1 MCYTFSIE
9 DLLMHGGRVAGQF
22 VTIEGVDGSGK
33 STVLSHLGQALAD
46 QGYPVVLTREP
57 GGTDIGRAIRAVL
70 LDVKSTGMSPLCEA
84 MLYAADR
91 AQHVAEVI
99 RPGLEAGNLVLC
111 DRFTDST
118 IAYQGSGRGLD
129 RDWVE
134 QLCESAAGGLVP
146 DKTLLLD
153 LPVEE
158 GLRRLAHRRASQDE
172 GRSEARLDD
181 ETISFHRRVYAGYL
195 ALAEANPERFVT
207 INASLPLEEV
217 LRACLEALAPL
228 LASVGATR

>member
-1 MCYTFSIE
+1 LT
-9 DLLMHGGRVAGQF
+9 GQF
-22 VTIEGVDGSGK
+22 VTLEGVDGSGK
-33 STVLSHLGQALAD
+33 STVLSHLGQVLAA
-46 QGYPVVLTREP
+46 QGYPVVPTREP

-70 LDVKSTGMSPLCEA
+70 LDVESTGMSPLCEV

-99 RPGLEAGNLVLC
+99 RPGLEVGNLVLC

-118 IAYQGSGRGLD
+118 IAYQCSGRGLD

-134 QLCESAAGGLVP
+134 QLCEVAAGGLVP

-158 GLRRLAHRRASQDE
+158 GLRRLAHRRANQDE
-172 GRSEARLDD
+172 GRSESRLDE
-181 ETISFHRRVYAGYL
+181 ETIAFHRRVYAGYR
-195 ALAEANPERFVT
+195 ALAEANPERIV
-207 INASLPLEEV
+207 IIDASLPVEEV
-217 LRACLEALAPL
+217 VAACLEALSPL

>member
-1 MCYTFSIE
+1 M
-9 DLLMHGGRVAGQF
+9 AGQF
-22 VTIEGVDGSGK
+22 ITLEGVDGSGK
-33 STVLSHLGQALAD
+33 STVLSHLGQALAA

-70 LDVKSTGMSPLCEA
+70 LDVESTGMSPLCEA

-99 RPGLEAGNLVLC
+99 RPALEAGNLVLC

-118 IAYQGSGRGLD
+118 LAYQSFGRGLE
-129 RDWVE
+129 RAWVE
-134 QLCESAAGGLVP
+134 QLCEVAADGLVP

-158 GLRRLAHRRASQDE
+158 GFRRLAHRRATQDE
-172 GRSEARLDD
+172 GRREGRLDE
-181 ETISFHRRVYAGYL
+181 ETIAFHRRVYAGYR
-195 ALAEANPERFVT
+195 ALAEASPDRFV
-207 INASLPLEEV
+207 IVDASRPVEEV
-217 LRACLEALAPL
+217 VRACLEVLAPL
-228 LASVGATR
+228 LASVGAAS

>member
-1 MCYTFSIE
+1 M
-9 DLLMHGGRVAGQF
+9 AGQF
-22 VTIEGVDGSGK
+22 VTLEGVDGSGK
-33 STVLSHLGQALAD
+33 STVLSHLGQALAA

-70 LDVKSTGMSPLCEA
+70 LDVESTGMSPLCEA

-99 RPGLEAGNLVLC
+99 RPALEAGNLVLC

-118 IAYQGSGRGLD
+118 LAYQSFGRGLE
-129 RDWVE
+129 RAWVE
-134 QLCESAAGGLVP
+134 QLCEVAADGLVP

-158 GLRRLAHRRASQDE
+158 GFRRLAHRRATQDE
-172 GRSEARLDD
+172 GRREGRLDE
-181 ETISFHRRVYAGYL
+181 ETIAFHRRVYAGYR
-195 ALAEANPERFVT
+195 ALAEASPDRFV
-207 INASLPLEEV
+207 IVDASRPVEEV
-217 LRACLEALAPL
+217 VRACLEVLAPL
-228 LASVGATR
+228 LASVGAAS

>member
-1 MCYTFSIE
+1 M
-9 DLLMHGGRVAGQF
+9 AGQF
-22 VTIEGVDGSGK
+22 VTLEGVDGSGK
-33 STVLSHLGQALAD
+33 STVLSHLGQALAA

-70 LDVKSTGMSPLCEA
+70 LDVESTGMSPLCEA

-99 RPGLEAGNLVLC
+99 RPALEAGNLVLC

-118 IAYQGSGRGLD
+118 LAYQSFGRGLE
-129 RDWVE
+129 RAWVE
-134 QLCESAAGGLVP
+134 QLCEVAADGLVP

-158 GLRRLAHRRASQDE
+158 GFRRLAHRRATQDE
-172 GRSEARLDD
+172 GRREARLDE
-181 ETISFHRRVYAGYL
+181 ETIAFHRRVYAGYR
-195 ALAEANPERFVT
+195 ALAEASPDRFV
-207 INASLPLEEV
+207 IVNASRPVEEV
-217 LRACLEALAPL
+217 VRACLEVLAPL
-228 LASVGATR
+228 LASVGAAS

>member
-1 MCYTFSIE
+1 M
-9 DLLMHGGRVAGQF
+9 AGQF
-22 VTIEGVDGSGK
+22 VTLEGVDGSGK
-33 STVLSHLGQALAD
+33 STVLSHLGQALAA

-70 LDVKSTGMSPLCEA
+70 LDVESTGMSPLCEA

-91 AQHVAEVI
+91 AQHISEVI

-118 IAYQGSGRGLD
+118 LAYQSFGRGLE
-129 RDWVE
+129 RAWVE
-134 QLCESAAGGLVP
+134 QLCEVASSGLVP

-158 GLRRLAHRRASQDE
+158 GLRRLAHRRVTQDE
-172 GRSEARLDD
+172 GRREARLDE
-181 ETISFHRRVYAGYL
+181 ETIAFHRRVYAGYR
-195 ALAEANPERFVT
+195 ALAEANPDRFV
-207 INASLPLEEV
+207 IVDASRPVEEV
-217 LRACLEALAPL
+217 VRACLEVLAPL
-228 LASVGATR
+228 LASVGAAS